1 MKKEKAIKQKVRH
14 YLDGIYCKSEVTEL
28 LKNMQNPEMQNII
41 EEVADELWEEN
52 MEQPPFHSDI
62 EHEQYRREAAT
73 LLKKINKR
81 SSYKKIMWVAAC
93 ITLIIMIGLGVNS
106 YRFTQIEKPLYTEI
120 STSFG
125 EKKEWTLPDGSKVNL
140 KACTTLRY
148 PERCTEKERKIE
160 LTGEAFFQVNRDE
173 KKPFIIKTAGFDVKV
188 LGTCFDVKSY
198 ENNETSLVSVKS
210 GKVQV
215 ELPEAMMKL
224 VANEQ
229 LQINRQ
235 SNEYTKRKESY
246 QHAMAWLQNTLHY
259 NKTPL
264 YDVIKDLERIYNCR
278 IKFAPNQQFNYHLSG
293 EHDNI
298 NLQAVLKSI
307 GHATGVKYKKE
318 KDYILLYQ

>member
-1 MKKEKAIKQKVRH
+1 
-14 YLDGIYCKSEVTEL
+14 
-28 LKNMQNPEMQNII
+28 
-41 EEVADELWEEN
+41 
-52 MEQPPFHSDI
+52 
-62 EHEQYRREAAT
+62 
-73 LLKKINKR
+73 
-81 SSYKKIMWVAAC
+81 
-93 ITLIIMIGLGVNS
+93 
-106 YRFTQIEKPLYTEI
+106 
-120 STSFG
+120 
-125 EKKEWTLPDGSKVNL
+125 
-140 KACTTLRY
+140 
-148 PERCTEKERKIE
+148 
-160 LTGEAFFQVNRDE
+160 
-173 KKPFIIKTAGFDVKV
+173 
-188 LGTCFDVKSY
+188 
-198 ENNETSLVSVKS
+198 
-210 GKVQV
+210 V